1 MGWIVDKKNNH
12 LILDGVL
19 GSILF
24 KVKKEKCK
32 NNLNLRFKI
41 DKFYP
46 EISKPMNLKI
56 SVNQNYKKL
65 DLSKINL
72 NKEILMKF
80 DCQNENIN
88 EINFDIENAF
98 SLHDLKKG
106 LNREKRSIIL
116 NSISIYE

>member
-1 MGWIVDKKNNH
+1 
-12 LILDGVL
+12 
-19 GSILF
+19 
-24 KVKKEKCK
+24 
-32 NNLNLRFKI
+32 
-41 DKFYP
+41 
-46 EISKPMNLKI
+46 MNLKI

-106 LNREKRSIIL
+106 LNREKRSVIL